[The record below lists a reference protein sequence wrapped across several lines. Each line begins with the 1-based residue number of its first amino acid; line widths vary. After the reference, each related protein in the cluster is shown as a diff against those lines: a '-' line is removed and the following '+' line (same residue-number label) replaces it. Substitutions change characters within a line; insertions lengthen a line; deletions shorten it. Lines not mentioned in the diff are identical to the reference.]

1 MERPDYSRAEIAADA
16 AVHVAGIAFA
26 LVAGPVLIGL
36 AWARG
41 ETAALVGA
49 SVYVASMLAMF
60 GCSACYNL
68 ITLPSWTE
76 TLRRLDHAAIYLKI
90 AGTYTPFAA
99 MPLAAGPGKALLL
112 GVWAVAGFGLL
123 VKLLGLRR
131 LDPFSI
137 PLYLGLGWAM
147 VWVWDDVSALL
158 AGPTLRLLAVGGA
171 LYTLGVVFHLWRRLP
186 FQNAIWHLHV
196 LAATACMYA
205 AVAREIA

>member
-1 MERPDYSRAEIAADA
+1 MERSGYSRAEIAADA
-16 AVHVAGIAFA
+16 AVHVAGIGFA

-36 AWARG
+36 ALARG
-41 ETAALVGA
+41 ETAGIAA
-49 SVYVASMLAMF
+49 AAVYVVSMLAMF

-68 ITLPSWTE
+68 ISMPSWTE

-112 GVWAVAGFGLL
+112 AVWAVAGLGLL

-137 PLYLGLGWAM
+137 PVYLGLGWAL
-147 VWVWDDVSALL
+147 VWVWDDASALL
-158 AGPTLRLLAVGGA
+158 GRPTLWLLAAGGG
-171 LYTLGVVFHLWRRLP
+171 LYTIGVIFHLWRRLP

-196 LAATACMYA
+196 LAATACMYV